1 MVKGLPFKSGK
12 LIHLSPFDKDGLI
25 RVGGRIGSG
34 CFPYSSKQQV
44 IISNSHPIAFLLV
57 FYIHVTNFH
66 SGHDLT
72 LILFFFTAIL
82 VYEVRL
88 FWAIN
93 HNSK

>member
-25 RVGGRIGSG
+25 RVGGRIGSAYIP
-34 CFPYSSKQQV
+34 FSSKQQV

-57 FYIHVTNFH
+57 FYIHVTNFP

-72 LILFFFTAIL
+72 LILFYCHFSL
-82 VYEVRL
+82 RG
-88 FWAIN
+88 
-93 HNSK
+93 

>member
-1 MVKGLPFKSGK
+1 MIP
-12 LIHLSPFDKDGLI
+12 LSSFDKDGLI
-25 RVGGRIGSG
+25 RVGGRIGSAYI
-34 CFPYSSKQQV
+34 PHSSEQQV

-57 FYIHVTNFH
+57 CYIHVTNFH

-72 LILFFFTAIL
+72 LNFFFFFTAIL

-93 HNSK
+93 HHCK